1 MDSILDKTE
10 EKMQKAIAN
19 LESRFIN
26 VREGRANPAML
37 DGIMVEYY
45 GTPTPIKS
53 LANISLP

>member
-26 VREGRANPAML
+26 VRAGRANPAML
-37 DGIMVEYY
+37 DGIMVE
-45 GTPTPIKS
+45 
-53 LANISLP
+53 N